1 MIVRRARTAPRRGSP
16 GTVDEVGWHYLRAQ
30 ERVDVLL
37 RTLDGE
43 QWERSVCA
51 CPGWRVRDV
60 LAHLV
65 GTPEDA
71 IAGRLDGLPTPEQTD
86 EQVER
91 HRRDDPIDL
100 LDQWLAMGPMVA
112 AAVTAS
118 GLWPAAIDAVT
129 HEQDLRAAVDR
140 PGARDVPSVDV
151 IADLLGRLVE
161 APVPVVFDLG
171 DRQVESAVAEGTGAA
186 DPLVLH
192 TTAFE
197 LLRLRLGRRS
207 ARQVAAMD
215 WSASP
220 DRVLTDLFVFGPAA
234 DDVIE

>member
-1 MIVRRARTAPRRGSP
+1 
-16 GTVDEVGWHYLRAQ
+16 VDEVGWHYLRAQ

-37 RTLDGE
+37 RTLDDE
-43 QWERSVCA
+43 AWERPVRA

-71 IAGRLDGLPTPEQTD
+71 VAGRLDGLPTTEQTA

-91 HRRDDPIDL
+91 HRHDDPVDL

-129 HEQDLRAAVDR
+129 HEQDLRAALDR
-140 PGARDVPSVDV
+140 PGARDVPSVDH
-151 IADLLGRLVE
+151 IADMLGRLVE

-171 DRQVESAVAEGTGAA
+171 DRQVESAVGSVIDEGTGPAE
-186 DPLVLH
+186 PLVLR

-207 ARQVAAMD
+207 RRQVAAMD

-220 DRVLTDLFVFGPAA
+220 EPVLADLFVFGPTTE
-234 DDVIE
+234 DLIE

>member
-1 MIVRRARTAPRRGSP
+1 M
-16 GTVDEVGWHYLRAQ
+16 DDVGWHYLRAQ

-37 RTLDGE
+37 RPLDRDA
-43 QWERSVCA
+43 WERPVRA

-65 GTPEDA
+65 GSPEDA
-71 IAGRLDGLPTPEQTD
+71 AAGRLDGAPTSEQTA
-86 EQVER
+86 EQVDR
-91 HRRDDPIDL
+91 HRADDPVDL

-112 AAVTAS
+112 DAVTAS

-129 HEQDLRAAVDR
+129 HEHDLRAALDQ

-151 IADLLGRLVE
+151 IADLLGGWVV
-161 APVPVVFDLG
+161 APVRVVFDLG
-171 DRQVESAVAEGTGAA
+171 DRQVESAVEEATDPG
-186 DPLVLH
+186 DPLVLR

-207 ARQVAAMD
+207 RRQVEAMD

-220 DRVLTDLFVFGPAA
+220 EPVLADLFVFGPAP

>member
-1 MIVRRARTAPRRGSP
+1 M
-16 GTVDEVGWHYLRAQ
+16 GWHYLRAQ

-37 RTLDGE
+37 RTLDHE
-43 QWERSVCA
+43 AWVRSVRA

-71 IAGRLDGLPTPEQTD
+71 VAGRLDGLPTTEQTA

-91 HRRDDPIDL
+91 HRHDDPVDL

-129 HEQDLRAAVDR
+129 HEQDLRAALDR
-140 PGARDVPSVDV
+140 PGARDVPSVDL
-151 IADLLGRLVE
+151 IADMLGRLVE

-171 DRQVESAVAEGTGAA
+171 DRQVESAVEEGTGAA
-186 DPLVLH
+186 TPSCCARPRSSCSACASVAAAAGRSRRW
-192 TTAFE
+192 T
-197 LLRLRLGRRS
+197 GRRRPS
-207 ARQVAAMD
+207 R
-215 WSASP
+215 SSP
-220 DRVLTDLFVFGPAA
+220 TSSSSGRRPRT
-234 DDVIE
+234 